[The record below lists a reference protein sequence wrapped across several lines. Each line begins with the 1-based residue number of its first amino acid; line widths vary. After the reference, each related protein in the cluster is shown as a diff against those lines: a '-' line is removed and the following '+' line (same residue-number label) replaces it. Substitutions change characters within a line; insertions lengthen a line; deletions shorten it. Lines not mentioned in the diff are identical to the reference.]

1 MRKFEF
7 SAVLGL
13 ILALCWGNVAH
24 FEQKL
29 NDLQNGVLRLHILAN
44 SDSDRDQQ
52 LKLLV
57 RDELLKQSEML
68 FSGCNTLDE
77 MKERAVQQK
86 ETIRLIAQSV
96 LEKNGCDDRVTVQLT
111 EMEFD
116 KREYEEI
123 TMPAGAYEALR
134 ILIGEGEGHNWWCVM
149 YPPLCLPVA
158 SDPSEWFD
166 GETVE
171 ILTQPEK
178 YEVKF
183 KCVEIWHELQ
193 EKLSE

>member
-1 MRKFEF
+1 MKKFEL
-7 SAVLGL
+7 AAILGL
-13 ILALCWGNVAH
+13 ILAICWGNVSH

-57 RDELLKQSEML
+57 RDELLRQSKTL
-68 FSGCNTLDE
+68 FSGCNTLNE
-77 MKERAVQQK
+77 MKERAIQQK
-86 ETIRLIAQSV
+86 ETIRLIAQNV
-96 LEKNGCDDRVTVQLT
+96 LEQNGCHDRVTVQLT

-116 KREYEEI
+116 TREYEEI

-171 ILTQPEK
+171 ILTQPEE
-178 YEVKF
+178 YEIQF
-183 KCVEIWHELQ
+183 KCVELWHELQ
-193 EKLSE
+193 EKLGK

>member
-1 MRKFEF
+1 
-7 SAVLGL
+7 
-13 ILALCWGNVAH
+13 
-24 FEQKL
+24 
-29 NDLQNGVLRLHILAN
+29 
-44 SDSDRDQQ
+44 
-52 LKLLV
+52 
-57 RDELLKQSEML
+57 
-68 FSGCNTLDE
+68 
-77 MKERAVQQK
+77 MKERAIQQK
-86 ETIRLIAQSV
+86 ETIRLIAQNV
-96 LEKNGCDDRVTVQLT
+96 LEQNGCHDRVTVQLT

-116 KREYEEI
+116 TREYEEI

-193 EKLSE
+193 EKLSDES

>member
-77 MKERAVQQK
+77 MKERAGQQK

>member
-86 ETIRLIAQSV
+86 ETIRLIAQNV

>member
-57 RDELLKQSEML
+57 RDELLKQSETL

-86 ETIRLIAQSV
+86 ETIRLIAQNV